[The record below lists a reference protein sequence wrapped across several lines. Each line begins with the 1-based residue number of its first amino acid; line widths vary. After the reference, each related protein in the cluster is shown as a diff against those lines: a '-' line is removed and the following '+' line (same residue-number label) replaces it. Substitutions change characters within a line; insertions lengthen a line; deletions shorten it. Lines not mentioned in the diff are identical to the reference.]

1 MIGINYPAV
10 LAAAVAVFVVGGL
23 WYSPLLFGNA
33 YLALR
38 SLDPAAASQ
47 TAMSV
52 GEVVAEFARW
62 LVIAFVLARFM
73 ALLGIASFS
82 GALTFGLWMWLAIY
96 TALAGSVLHD
106 GTPWRLYAIHVGD
119 GLVKIVLITTI
130 IGLWRST

>member
-119 GLVKIVLITTI
+119 GLVKIALITTI

>member
-1 MIGINYPAV
+1 MIGINSLAV
-10 LAAAVAVFVVGGL
+10 LAAAVAAFVVGGL

-38 SLDPAAASQ
+38 GLDPAAASQ

-96 TALAGSVLHD
+96 TALAGSVLHES
-106 GTPWRLYAIHVGD
+106 TPWRLYAIHVGD

>member
-1 MIGINYPAV
+1 MVGINYLAV
-10 LAAAVAVFVVGGL
+10 LGAAVAAFVVGGL

-38 SLDPAAASQ
+38 GLDPAAASQ
-47 TAMSV
+47 TTMSV

-62 LVIAFVLARFM
+62 LVIAFVLARLM

-82 GALTFGLWMWLAIY
+82 GTLTFGLWMWLAIY
-96 TALAGSVLHD
+96 TALAGSVLHES
-106 GTPWRLYAIHVGD
+106 TPWRLYAIHVGD

>member
-1 MIGINYPAV
+1 MIKINYLAV
-10 LAAAVAVFVVGGL
+10 LAAAVATFVVGGL
-23 WYSPLLFGNA
+23 WYSPLLFGNT

-38 SLDPAAASQ
+38 GLDPAAASQ

-62 LVIAFVLARFM
+62 LLVAFVLARLM
-73 ALLGIASFS
+73 ALLGIASLS
-82 GALTFGLWMWLAIY
+82 STLTFGLWMWLAIY
-96 TALAGSVLHD
+96 TALAGSVLHES
-106 GTPWRLYAIHVGD
+106 TPWRLYAIHVGD

>member
-1 MIGINYPAV
+1 MVGINYLAV
-10 LAAAVAVFVVGGL
+10 LGAAVAAFVVGGL

-38 SLDPAAASQ
+38 GLDPAAASQ
-47 TAMSV
+47 TTMSV

-96 TALAGSVLHD
+96 TALAGSVLHES
-106 GTPWRLYAIHVGD
+106 TPWRLYAIHVGD